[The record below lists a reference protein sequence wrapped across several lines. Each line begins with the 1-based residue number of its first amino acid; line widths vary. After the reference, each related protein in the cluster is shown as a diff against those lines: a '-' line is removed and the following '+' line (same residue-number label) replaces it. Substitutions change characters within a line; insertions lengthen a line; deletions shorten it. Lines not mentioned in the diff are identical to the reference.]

1 MGDFSFSDTDQA
13 LWLYHYDAKGVFIGS
28 GLNVIPK
35 NTGLPASTTTIKC
48 EPKQGYTGVWNGQ
61 SWDYVRDNRGL
72 RYWNQY
78 GVGSVVIEI
87 DDVIPEDAILV
98 EPPRKKDG
106 FSLLFADGAWQQI
119 ENKTGQKYYGSLG
132 ETFIVDGPYF
142 TLPDEH
148 TFVEP
153 PKPKSGYA
161 TQWNGQEWV
170 YIEDYRGKTAFN
182 IHTAAATVV
191 SVVGPLDADYT
202 FVPPTSMFDEW
213 NGNSWVLN
221 EEKKKQA
228 GIVQAQQKKVAL
240 RSEADAEI
248 AVRADAVKYGI
259 ATEQEKNELEAWET
273 YRVLLM
279 RVDTNLAPD
288 IEWPVKP

>member
-1 MGDFSFSDTDQA
+1 MSNFSFSDSDQA
-13 LWLYHYDAKGVFIGS
+13 LWLFHFDSAGVYIGS
-28 GLNVIPK
+28 GLAIVPAG
-35 NTGLPASTTTIKC
+35 TGLPAKTTIKPC
-48 EPKQGYTGVWNGQ
+48 NSPEGKTGIWDGE
-61 SWDYVRDNRGL
+61 SWDYVQDNRGV

-78 GVGSVVIEI
+78 GAGSVVVAI
-87 DDVIPEDAILV
+87 DEVIPVDAILV

-132 ETFIVDGPYF
+132 ETFIVDDPYF

-153 PKPKSGYA
+153 PKPKGGYA
-161 TQWNGQEWV
+161 TQWNGLEWV

-213 NGNSWVLN
+213 NGDSWVLN

-228 GIVQAQQKKVAL
+228 EIVQAQQKKVAL